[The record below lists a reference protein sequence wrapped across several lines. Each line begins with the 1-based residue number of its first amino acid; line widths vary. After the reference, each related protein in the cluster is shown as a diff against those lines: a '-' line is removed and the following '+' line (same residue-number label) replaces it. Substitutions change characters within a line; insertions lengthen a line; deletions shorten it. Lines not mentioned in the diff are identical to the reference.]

1 MALVNSWFFTKT
13 LVDWSIMEKAFGN
26 KFRVIDKRKFVDKKG
41 VLPDGTTLQLMV
53 VHDDFDYGV
62 DKDGNPRSNNIYQSF
77 NATIL
82 KPVDVSKGD
91 VVELHGFLSDYS
103 FAINFDMVLR
113 FEDCVV
119 IKPAKG
125 ENA

>member
-1 MALVNSWFFTKT
+1 MGLVNSWLYTKNI
-13 LVDWSIMEKAFGN
+13 VDWSMMEKAFRN
-26 KFRVIDKRKFVDKKG
+26 RFRVIDKRKFTDKKG
-41 VLPDGTTLQLMV
+41 ILPDGTTLQLMV
-53 VHDDFDYGV
+53 MFDDFDYGV
-62 DKDGNPRSNNIYQSF
+62 DKEGNPRSNNVYQSF

-82 KPVDVSKGD
+82 KHVDVSKGD
-91 VVELHGFLSDYS
+91 VVELHGFLPDYS

-119 IKPAKG
+119 VKPAKG

>member
-1 MALVNSWFFTKT
+1 MALVNNWLFTKT
-13 LVDWSIMEKAFGN
+13 LVDWPTMEKS
-26 KFRVIDKRKFVDKKG
+26 FRNRFKVIDKRKFIDKKG
-41 VLPDGTTLQLMV
+41 VLPEGTNVQLMV
-53 VHDDFDYGV
+53 LFDDFDYGV
-62 DKDGNPRSNNIYQSF
+62 DKDGNPRSNNVYQSF

-91 VVELHGFLSDYS
+91 VVELHGFLPDYS

-119 IKPAKG
+119 VKQAKG